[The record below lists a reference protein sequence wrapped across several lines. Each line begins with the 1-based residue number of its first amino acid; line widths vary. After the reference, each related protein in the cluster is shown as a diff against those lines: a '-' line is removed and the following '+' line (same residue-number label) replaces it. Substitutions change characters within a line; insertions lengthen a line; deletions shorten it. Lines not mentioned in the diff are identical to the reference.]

1 MASPESFL
9 VKSLQNR
16 RHQPYLHNLP
26 CQVTKIN
33 VNSLMKHHTLDS
45 PIIDTDLNSVGM
57 NSEGG
62 NIIAISEEE

>member
-9 VKSLQNR
+9 VKSLQNH

-26 CQVTKIN
+26 CQVIKTN
-33 VNSLMKHHTLDS
+33 GNSLMKHHTSDS
-45 PIIDTDLNSVGM
+45 PIIDTDLNLVGL
-57 NSEGG
+57 NFEGG